1 MLFRPRLKIFLGIF
15 ADYRVLRF
23 CFRTYLVSGWCK
35 SNFGASLRALKP
47 DMTHITSCR
56 NVFSIEHTASAVFVA
71 LWLVLPFRQMGLL
84 YGLDKNI
91 IELYLQIF
99 NTQNYILFNISASGL
114 FLKCSLDFA
123 KFSLD
128 IPIKYSYIKN
138 KV

>member
-1 MLFRPRLKIFLGIF
+1 M
-15 ADYRVLRF
+15 
-23 CFRTYLVSGWCK
+23 YLVSGWCK